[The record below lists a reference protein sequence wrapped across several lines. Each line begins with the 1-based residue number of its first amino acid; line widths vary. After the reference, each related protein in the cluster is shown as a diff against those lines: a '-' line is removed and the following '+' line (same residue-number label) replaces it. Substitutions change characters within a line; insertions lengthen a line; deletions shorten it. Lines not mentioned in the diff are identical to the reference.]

1 MIRIIFLITAALFLG
16 GGFYS
21 LFAVS
26 PEVSS
31 SLEPKSPAAVIGAA
45 DFPVVAQTLTRN
57 EHLNILVR
65 MGFFYAGFICILLA
79 FDLGDRKA
87 GENSEQTSS
96 PPI

>member
-1 MIRIIFLITAALFLG
+1 MIRLIFLVTAVLFLG

-31 SLEPKSPAAVIGAA
+31 SLETNSPAAVIGSA

-87 GENSEQTSS
+87 GDDSEQTSS
-96 PPI
+96 NPV